1 MRDHL
6 RQVESP
12 GSYAVQSCQRE
23 SNPEKSRPEETLE
36 ISKRLLK
43 EEFYLISGN
52 QWMTTALKEKIPA
65 HLKELSNNLNCL
77 KRKWTLLENSSL
89 SPEIKNIALESFWL
103 WKND

>member
-36 ISKRLLK
+36 ISKRQTLERRILSN
-43 EEFYLISGN
+43 LWQSMDDN
-52 QWMTTALKEKIPA
+52 SLKEKIPA

-77 KRKWTLLENSSL
+77 KKKNRL
-89 SPEIKNIALESFWL
+89 S
-103 WKND
+103 WKIFPCH